1 MGTRY
6 YHKYKQ
12 QRKIEEQHFT
22 SAQMIWWEPPYRDC
36 NKMKISG
43 SVPPRSSQQPGPSSS
58 RSTPDLLNKIQDLFG
73 SDEDK
78 PKLRSSKDV
87 RKVTDNLEQSY
98 QYFKDKHA
106 KAENDEG
113 RNKVCVKQTREQSM

>member
-1 MGTRY
+1 M
-6 YHKYKQ
+6 Q
-12 QRKIEEQHFT
+12 
-22 SAQMIWWEPPYRDC
+22 
-36 NKMKISG
+36 ISG
-43 SVPPRSSQQPGPSSS
+43 SEPPRSFQQPGPSSS

-73 SDEDK
+73 SDEEK

-87 RKVTDNLEQSY
+87 RKVTNNLEQSY

-113 RNKVCVKQTREQSM
+113 RNKVRKQSFGKLLI